1 MSAIEPPSGLGADAL
16 DPARR
21 LKAPP
26 WHPRAMTRDD
36 LPEVSLIE
44 SDIFQA
50 PWSYGNFSDSLQA
63 GYDCWVFQTHLG
75 SGSGGS
81 LSSAVDR
88 RSILGYSVL
97 MWTPDDLHLLN
108 LSVRRPVQGQG
119 LGRAWLA
126 WLLDD
131 ARSRG
136 ASTMLLEVRPSN
148 IAGLRLYEWAGFQ
161 RIGLRRAYYPP
172 HQGHREDAIVMRR
185 RIETA

>member
-1 MSAIEPPSGLGADAL
+1 
-16 DPARR
+16 
-21 LKAPP
+21 
-26 WHPRAMTRDD
+26 MTRDD

-50 PWSYGNFSDSLQA
+50 PWSYGNFADSLQA
-63 GYDCWVFQTHLG
+63 GYDCWVFQTPAAPG
-75 SGSGGS
+75 EEGR
-81 LSSAVDR
+81 LSRAIEGRD
-88 RSILGYSVL
+88 ILGYSVL

-131 ARSRG
+131 ARLRG
-136 ASTMLLEVRPSN
+136 ASAMLLEVRPSN

-161 RIGLRRAYYPP
+161 RIGLRRAYYPA

-185 RIETA
+185 RIEAA